1 MGIAAAALRSEEWF
15 EAEFHGRGAKI
26 GELLGLFAPAADE
39 PSGITSEMLEE
50 AFGRLKDVPTE
61 ARAGAE

>member
-1 MGIAAAALRSEEWF
+1 M
-15 EAEFHGRGAKI
+15 FHGRGAKAEGEGGGRRRAKV

-39 PSGITSEMLEE
+39 PSGITSEMLDE
-50 AFGRLKDVPTE
+50 AFGHLKDVPTE